1 MLEKTLE
8 RHLVAHIKSLGGIA
22 YKFTSPNNK
31 AVPDRL
37 VLLPNG
43 RVLFVE
49 LKAPNKKPTKL
60 QALEHKKIQSLGFTV
75 LVIDNKE
82 SIYAIA

>member
-8 RHLVAHIKSLGGIA
+8 RLLVAHIRALGGKA

-43 RVLFVE
+43 RALFVE
-49 LKAPNKKPTKL
+49 LKAPDKKATKL
-60 QALEHKKIQSLGFTV
+60 QEAEHNKIKKLGFTV

-82 SIYAIA
+82 AIYAIA